1 MDTSL
6 KLAAGAAAALA
17 IAILGSTVLTPE
29 PAPTVGGPGPTPS
42 ATSTPTPSSSGAPAL
57 FRTGQLAA
65 GTYTT
70 DAAFPIGITF
80 TVPDGWSGLASG
92 PTVKVLESDADA
104 KVVAYVSFW
113 IVQTASR
120 NPCGLSGG
128 DDAPVG
134 PTADDL
140 AEALVGA
147 PGFETSGPTTEIVDG
162 LEGQY
167 VELTGPQAGCIE
179 PELWTTPDGS
189 CRCMDNRFER
199 NRLWILEVDGSRLV
213 IDASLVP
220 TSGDEE
226 GTSPAEIGELEAII
240 DSIEIAR

>member
-1 MDTSL
+1 MNTSL
-6 KLAAGAAAALA
+6 KLAAGAAAALV
-17 IAILGSTVLTPE
+17 IAIFGSTLLTPGL
-29 PAPTVGGPGPTPS
+29 APTVGGPGPTPS
-42 ATSTPTPSSSGAPAL
+42 ATSTPTPSSSVSPAV

-70 DAAFPIGITF
+70 DAAFPVGITF

-92 PTVKVLESDADA
+92 ATVKVLESDADPED
-104 KVVAYVSFW
+104 VAYVSFW
-113 IVQTASR
+113 IVETASR

-140 AEALVGA
+140 AEALAGA
-147 PGFETSGPTTEIVDG
+147 PGFETTGPTAGIVDG
-162 LEGQY
+162 LQGQF

-189 CRCMDNRFER
+189 CRCMDNRFET
-199 NRLWILEVDGSRLV
+199 NRLWILELDGTRLV
-213 IDASLVP
+213 IDASQVP
-220 TSGDEE
+220 TSGGGE
-226 GTSPAEIGELEAII
+226 GTSPAEIAELQAII
-240 DSIEIAR
+240 DSIEISR